1 MTRSARVYE
10 AILARL
16 SKLHPKLIDLALD
29 RIERLL
35 ADLGDPHKHLPPVV
49 HIAGTNGKGSTLA
62 YLRAMAEAA
71 GMRVHVY
78 TSPHLVRFNERIRI
92 AGELVGDNELAALL
106 EECERVNA
114 GQPITFFEITNAAAF
129 LAFARHKADL
139 CLLETGLGGEFDS
152 TNVIERPALTLLTTI
167 TFDHQAFLG
176 DTIAQIAHAKA
187 GIIKAGVPAIAS
199 AQEPDAAAV
208 FDARAAQLHAPLFIE
223 GRDWAVRA
231 TPSGMQVEF
240 AGRTLDLPR
249 PNLPGAHQIVNGGLA
264 VAAALELNRAG
275 VLPRPLDDRA
285 IAAGLQH
292 ADWPARLQRL
302 TRGPLVS
309 ALPLRWELWLDGGH
323 NPAGGVALAAMADAW
338 ATEPGAPPLDM
349 VVGMLDTKDARGFFA
364 PFAGKLRRLRTVT
377 IPNEVHSVTAE
388 ALAETARAAG
398 LPAEP
403 APGMGAALA
412 EFARDPMPGQQRGR
426 VLICGSLYL
435 AGVVLADNG

>member
-16 SKLHPKLIDLALD
+16 NKLHPKLIDLALD

-187 GIIKAGVPAIAS
+187 GIIKPGVPAIAS
-199 AQEPDAAAV
+199 AQEPDATAV

-223 GRDWAVRA
+223 GRDWTVRA
-231 TPSGMQVEF
+231 TPSGMHVEF
-240 AGRTLDLPR
+240 AGRAIGLPR

-302 TRGPLVS
+302 TRGPLVA
-309 ALPLRWELWLDGGH
+309 ALPPRWELWLDGGH

-338 ATEPGAPPLDM
+338 AVAPDALPLDM

-364 PFAGKLRRLRTVT
+364 PFAGKVRRLRTVT

-403 APGMGAALA
+403 APGIGAALA
-412 EFARDPMPGQQRGR
+412 EFAGGAPSGQERGR

>member
-16 SKLHPKLIDLALD
+16 NKLHPKLIDLALD

-35 ADLGDPHKHLPPVV
+35 VDLGDPHKQLPPVV

-71 GMRVHVY
+71 GLTVHVY

-92 AGELVGDNELAALL
+92 AGELIGDNELAVLL
-106 EECERVNA
+106 EEVERVNA

-187 GIIKAGVPAIAS
+187 GIIKQGVPAIAA

-208 FDARAAQLHAPLFIE
+208 FDARAAQLHAPLAIE
-223 GRDWAVRA
+223 GRDWRVRA
-231 TPSGMQVEF
+231 MDSGMRVEF
-240 AGRTLDLPR
+240 AGRALDLPR

-264 VAAALELNRAG
+264 VAAALALNQAG
-275 VLPRPLDDRA
+275 VLPKPLDDAA

-302 TRGPLVS
+302 TRGPLVA
-309 ALPLRWELWLDGGH
+309 ALPRGWELWLDGGH

-338 ATEPGAPPLDM
+338 AAEPGAPPLDM

-364 PFAGKLRRLRTVT
+364 PFVGKLRRLRTVT

-403 APGMGAALA
+403 APHLGAALA
-412 EFARDPMPGQQRGR
+412 EFAGAAPSQDRGR

-435 AGVVLADNG
+435 AGVVLAENG